1 MFRKLIKSLEKQQE
15 NIDDNDIIN
24 SVAHFLW

>member
-24 SVAHFLW
+24 SVAHFL